1 MDPQLYFPISS
12 RDHLKCYCLKSGEF
26 LKRIGLFGGT
36 FNPIH
41 IGHVQVIREVKEGF
55 DLDKIFII
63 PSALPPHKETAGIID
78 ALHRIEMIRLA
89 FSNDPDFVV
98 SDVELKRSG
107 FSYTIDTVRHFKSI
121 LPENTELYFIVG
133 LDAFLEVDTW
143 KSYKVLFL
151 LIPFIVMSRTAT
163 GQSDTVLQWK
173 NLGSYIKSRISGRY
187 KHSASR
193 SCYIHDVKQPVF
205 LFEVTP
211 VEISSTEIRERIR
224 KGRTIKSLVPEIVED
239 FIKTKGLYL

>member
-1 MDPQLYFPISS
+1 M
-12 RDHLKCYCLKSGEF
+12 
-26 LKRIGLFGGT
+26 KRIGLFGGT

-41 IGHVQVIREVKEGF
+41 MGHVQVIKEIKEKFG
-55 DLDKIFII
+55 LDKIFLI
-63 PSALPPHKETAGIID
+63 PSAFPPHKETEGIID
-78 ALHRIEMIRLA
+78 GLDRIEMIRLA
-89 FSNDPDFVV
+89 FSDDPDFVV

-121 LPENTELYFIVG
+121 FPENTKLFFIVG

-143 KSYKVLFL
+143 KSYKDLFL
-151 LIPFIVMSRTAT
+151 LIPFIVMSRSAT
-163 GQSDTVLQWK
+163 GQRDTVLQWK
-173 NLGSYIKSRISGRY
+173 HLGSYIKSKISDEYR
-187 KHSASR
+187 HSASR

-224 KGRTIKSLVPEIVED
+224 KGRTIKSLVPEPVED
-239 FIKTKGLYL
+239 LIKTKGLYL

>member
-1 MDPQLYFPISS
+1 M
-12 RDHLKCYCLKSGEF
+12 
-26 LKRIGLFGGT
+26 KRIGLFGGT

-41 IGHVQVIREVKEGF
+41 MGHVQVIREVKEGF

-78 ALHRIEMIRLA
+78 VLDRIEMIRLA
-89 FSNDPDFVV
+89 FSDDPDFMV

-121 LPENTELYFIVG
+121 LPENAKLFFIVG
-133 LDAFLEVDTW
+133 LDAFLEVNTW
-143 KSYKVLFL
+143 KSYKDLFL
-151 LIPFIVMSRTAT
+151 LIPFIVMSRTTT
-163 GQSDTVLQWK
+163 GQRDTVLQWK
-173 NLGSYIKSRISGRY
+173 NLGRYLKSRISDRY
-187 KHSASR
+187 KYSVSR
-193 SCYIHDVKQPVF
+193 SCFIHDEKQPVS

-211 VEISSTEIRERIR
+211 VDISSTEIRECVR

-239 FIKTKGLYL
+239 LIKTKGLYL

>member
-1 MDPQLYFPISS
+1 M
-12 RDHLKCYCLKSGEF
+12 KCYCLKSGEF

-41 IGHVQVIREVKEGF
+41 MGHVHVIREVKEGF

-78 ALHRIEMIRLA
+78 VLDRIKMIRLA

-121 LPENTELYFIVG
+121 LPENAKLYFIVG

-143 KSYKVLFL
+143 KSYKDLFL

-163 GQSDTVLQWK
+163 GQSDTVLQSK
-173 NLGSYIKSRISGRY
+173 NLESYIKSKISDRY
-187 KHSASR
+187 KQSASR
-193 SCYIHDVKQPVF
+193 SCYLHDKKQPIF

-211 VEISSTEIRERIR
+211 VDISSTEIRERIR
-224 KGRTIKSLVPEIVED
+224 KERTIKSLVPEVVED
-239 FIKTKGLYL
+239 LIKTKGLYL

>member
-1 MDPQLYFPISS
+1 M
-12 RDHLKCYCLKSGEF
+12 
-26 LKRIGLFGGT
+26 KRIGLFGGT

-41 IGHVQVIREVKEGF
+41 MGHVQVIKEVKEKFG
-55 DLDKIFII
+55 LDKIFLI
-63 PSALPPHKETAGIID
+63 PSAFPPHKETEGIID
-78 ALHRIEMIRLA
+78 GLDRIEMIRLA
-89 FSNDPDFVV
+89 FSDDPDFVV

-121 LPENTELYFIVG
+121 FPENTKPYFIVG

-143 KSYKVLFL
+143 KSYKDLFL
-151 LIPFIVMSRTAT
+151 LIPFIVMSRAAT
-163 GQSDTVLQWK
+163 GQRDTVLQWK
-173 NLGSYIKSRISGRY
+173 HLGSYIKSKISDEYR
-187 KHSASR
+187 HSASR

-224 KGRTIKSLVPEIVED
+224 KGRTIKSLVPEPVED
-239 FIKTKGLYL
+239 LIKAKGLYL

>member
-1 MDPQLYFPISS
+1 M
-12 RDHLKCYCLKSGEF
+12 
-26 LKRIGLFGGT
+26 KRIGLFGGT

-41 IGHVQVIREVKEGF
+41 MGHVQVIKEVKEKFG
-55 DLDKIFII
+55 LDKIFLI
-63 PSALPPHKETAGIID
+63 PSAFPPHKETEGIID
-78 ALHRIEMIRLA
+78 GLDRIEMIRLA
-89 FSNDPDFVV
+89 FSDDPDFVV

-121 LPENTELYFIVG
+121 FPENTKLFFIVG

-143 KSYKVLFL
+143 KSYKDLFL
-151 LIPFIVMSRTAT
+151 LIPFIVMSRSATNQRDTA
-163 GQSDTVLQWK
+163 LQWK
-173 NLGSYIKSRISGRY
+173 HLGSYIKSKISDEYR
-187 KHSASR
+187 HSASR

-224 KGRTIKSLVPEIVED
+224 KGRTIKSLVPEPVED
-239 FIKTKGLYL
+239 LIKTKGLYL